1 MAQEAEV
8 VEEELHEDY
17 IILRVRRPK
26 GPGTLSIQTTP
37 GGQPAQFGEAG
48 PSLSIQTTPGSA
60 GSAAISE
67 VEEIRI
73 RLARVGVSFASSPSL
88 SLGIDSSTPKVSVTA
103 LRLAEVGVRFE
114 RPAGI
119 KLGLNAEAPSVSAL
133 RQLQLVPVG
142 VSFNSVSPI
151 SLKVDERSPVNV
163 MLSAKVSLQPVTV
176 SFSRPSAVSLQLDG
190 SNHVP
195 QRTTYELKPVSV
207 TFAQPGRASLGNVSD
222 EVRGLGVTPAS
233 SIRSATKSATESAA
247 QFAPPPPSILSK
259 SATTPAAAP
268 SPHELSE
275 GEIEEVEKAVD
286 SALFGLGRLVP
297 DRPLLIVA
305 EHVKGFRYIEFLKRV
320 LREVYRVRV
329 GGLPEPKHVSNVADL
344 QPLIPVEVGAGG
356 RLFVIDLVS
365 GDLGKA
371 LKESDVKGSSQ
382 TSLRE
387 RMRDRL
393 RELFSQGYGFI
404 VIYGDYVDNHVSG
417 AQAEALREGVLKNYL
432 LTTWKQISPET
443 SKKSLYVMLAN
454 LMWGRVG
461 EPEMDYKG
469 NFDRFVIE
477 LEDEYWKALEGALK
491 DFNLQVLVRPSA
503 EGDEAG
509 RESMSHYLT
518 KAFIVNYLVSRLTE
532 EFKGKGAKE
541 DEARRSALG
550 CVTTEYQP
558 GGANVRYD
566 VYVKDKD
573 ANRDCGS
580 MSKLVIEVET
590 LYGTGTALHKVLD
603 TIESRVNAGADR
615 LWVVVPNPQA
625 VIYLPQLLRLERYAR
640 ERFKGKEIE
649 FYTLD
654 VKGGAPV
661 RLVEVARKL
670 LDEWRKLK
678 GEPAGGAEEGVTPA

>member
-26 GPGTLSIQTTP
+26 GPGT
-37 GGQPAQFGEAG
+37 
-48 PSLSIQTTPGSA
+48 LSIQTTPGSA

-88 SLGIDSSTPKVSVTA
+88 SLGIDSSTPKVSVAA

-119 KLGLNAEAPSVSAL
+119 KLSLNAEAPSFLAL

-151 SLKVDERSPVNV
+151 SLKVDEKAPVNV
-163 MLSAKVSLQPVTV
+163 VPSAKVSLQPVTV
-176 SFSRPSAVSLQLDG
+176 SFSRPSAASLQLDD

-195 QRTTYELKPVSV
+195 QRITYELKPVSV

-222 EVRGLGVTPAS
+222 EVRGLGVTTAS
-233 SIRSATKSATESAA
+233 SIRSTTKSATESAA
-247 QFAPPPPSILSK
+247 QFAPPPPSISSK
-259 SATTPAAAP
+259 SATTSAAAP

-305 EHVKGFRYIEFLKRV
+305 RHVKGFDYIEFLKRV

-344 QPLIPVEVGAGG
+344 RPLIPVEVGAGG
-356 RLFVIDLVS
+356 RIFVIDLVS
-365 GDLGKA
+365 GDLGDL
-371 LKESDVKGSSQ
+371 LKNSNVKGSSQ
-382 TSLRE
+382 ALLVRI
-387 RMRDRL
+387 MDRL

-404 VIYGDYVDNHVSG
+404 VIYGDHYIDILMRG
-417 AQAEALREGVLKNYL
+417 ARAEALRGGALKNYL
-432 LTTWKQISPET
+432 LTIPRPSRASPEI
-443 SKKSLYVMLAN
+443 SKESLYVLLAN
-454 LMWGRVG
+454 LMWGRVR
-461 EPEMDYKG
+461 EPKMDYEDIG
-469 NFDRFVIE
+469 SFDGLVVR
-477 LEDEYWKALEGALK
+477 LEDEYWGALEGTLK
-491 DFNLQVLVRPSA
+491 DFNIQVLVRPSA

-518 KAFIVNYLVSRLTE
+518 KAFIVNYLASRLTE

-541 DEARRSALG
+541 DEARRRALE
-550 CVTTEYQP
+550 CVRTEHQP

-566 VYVKDKD
+566 VYV
-573 ANRDCGS
+573 NGGCGS
-580 MSKLVIEVET
+580 LSNLVVEVET

-603 TIESRVNAGADR
+603 TIESRVNAGASR
-615 LWVVVPNPQA
+615 LWVVVPSPQA

-640 ERFKGKEIE
+640 ELFKGKEIR

-654 VKGGAPV
+654 VKGGVPV

-670 LDEWRKLK
+670 LDEWRKSK
-678 GEPAGGAEEGVTPA
+678 GEPAGGAEEGVTPPQ

>member
-8 VEEELHEDY
+8 VERELKELPEGY
-17 IILRVRRPK
+17 ILYILRTHRRK
-26 GPGTLSIQTTP
+26 GLGTLSIQT
-37 GGQPAQFGEAG
+37 A
-48 PSLSIQTTPGSA
+48 PGSA
-60 GSAAISE
+60 GSTAISE
-67 VEEIRI
+67 GEEIRI
-73 RLARVGVSFASSPSL
+73 KLA
-88 SLGIDSSTPKVSVTA
+88 KVS
-103 LRLAEVGVRFE
+103 VRFE

-119 KLGLNAEAPSVSAL
+119 KLGLNAEAPSFSAP
-133 RQLQLVPVG
+133 RQLQLVPVV

-151 SLKVDERSPVNV
+151 SLKVDESVPVNLV
-163 MLSAKVSLQPVTV
+163 PRAKISLQPVTV

-190 SNHVP
+190 SYHVP

-207 TFAQPGRASLGNVSD
+207 TFAQPGQASLGSVSD
-222 EVRGLGVTPAS
+222 EVRGLDVTL
-233 SIRSATKSATESAA
+233 TSAA
-247 QFAPPPPSILSK
+247 K
-259 SATTPAAAP
+259 SATTSAAAT
-268 SPHELSE
+268 SPYELSE

-286 SALFGLGRLVP
+286 RALFGLGRLVP
-297 DRPLLIVA
+297 DRPLLIIA
-305 EHVKGFRYIEFLKRV
+305 RHAKGFDYIEFLKRA

-329 GGLPEPKHVSNVADL
+329 GGLPEPKHVSSKIDL
-344 QPLIPVEVGAGG
+344 QLLIPVEVGAGG

-365 GDLGKA
+365 GDLGEL
-371 LKESDVKGSSQ
+371 LKVEVSSGEVKGPSQ
-382 TSLRE
+382 ATLEKIRDALLC
-387 RMRDRL
+387 RIRDRL

-404 VIYGDYVDNHVSG
+404 VIYGDYYVLRKLYYVLRKLLSQGYCDHYVGSLVSG
-417 AQAEALREGVLKNYL
+417 VQAEAPRGGAPEDYL
-432 LTTWKQISPET
+432 LTIPSPVEV
-443 SKKSLYVMLAN
+443 SPVASEEGLYVLLAN
-454 LMWGRVG
+454 LMWGRVS
-461 EPEMDYKG
+461 EPVMDYEDIG
-469 NFDRFVIE
+469 SFDGLVVR
-477 LEDEYWKALEGALK
+477 LEDEYWGALEGALK
-491 DFNLQVLVRPSA
+491 DFDIQVLVRPSA

-518 KAFIVNYLVSRLTE
+518 KAFVVNYLVSRLTE

-541 DEARRSALG
+541 DEARRRALD
-550 CVTTEYQP
+550 CVRTEYQP

-573 ANRDCGS
+573 ANSDCGS
-580 MSKLVIEVET
+580 MSKLVVEVET

-625 VIYLPQLLRLERYAR
+625 VIYLPQLLRLERYVR
-640 ERFKGKEIE
+640 KLERFKGREIE

-678 GEPAGGAEEGVTPA
+678 GKPAGGAEEGVTPAQ

>member
-1 MAQEAEV
+1 VAQEAEV
-8 VEEELHEDY
+8 VEKELKELPEEGY
-17 IILRVRRPK
+17 ILYILRVRRPK
-26 GPGTLSIQTTP
+26 GLGTLSIQT
-37 GGQPAQFGEAG
+37 A
-48 PSLSIQTTPGSA
+48 PGSA
-60 GSAAISE
+60 GSTAVSE
-67 VEEIRI
+67 GEEIRI
-73 RLARVGVSFASSPSL
+73 KLA
-88 SLGIDSSTPKVSVTA
+88 KVS
-103 LRLAEVGVRFE
+103 VRFE
-114 RPAGI
+114 RPADI
-119 KLGLNAEAPSVSAL
+119 KLGLNAEALSFSAP
-133 RQLQLVPVG
+133 RQLRLVPVV

-151 SLKVDERSPVNV
+151 SLKVDERAPVNAV
-163 MLSAKVSLQPVTV
+163 PNAKISLQPVTV
-176 SFSRPSAVSLQLDG
+176 SFGRPSAVSLQLD
-190 SNHVP
+190 SNYHVP
-195 QRTTYELKPVSV
+195 QRITYELKPVSV
-207 TFAQPGRASLGNVSD
+207 TFAQPGQVSLGNVSD

-233 SIRSATKSATESAA
+233 ST
-247 QFAPPPPSILSK
+247 K

-275 GEIEEVEKAVD
+275 GEIEEVENAVD
-286 SALFGLGRLVP
+286 RALFGLGRLVP
-297 DRPLLIVA
+297 DRPLLIFA
-305 EHVKGFRYIEFLKRV
+305 EHVKGFGYIEFLKRV

-344 QPLIPVEVGAGG
+344 QPLIPSEVGAGG
-356 RLFVIDLVS
+356 RIFVIDLVS
-365 GDLGKA
+365 GDLGKV
-371 LKESDVKGSSQ
+371 LKEGDVKGSSQ
-382 TSLRE
+382 ASLRE
-387 RMRDRL
+387 RIRDRL

-404 VIYGDYVDNHVSG
+404 VIYGDYHVDNHVSG

-443 SKKSLYVMLAN
+443 SKKSLYVLLAN

-491 DFNLQVLVRPSA
+491 DFDIQVLVRPSA

-518 KAFIVNYLVSRLTE
+518 KAFMVNYLVSRLTE

-541 DEARRSALG
+541 DEARRRALD
-550 CVTTEYQP
+550 CVRTEHQP

-573 ANRDCGS
+573 ANSDCGS
-580 MSKLVIEVET
+580 MSKLVVEVET
-590 LYGTGTALHKVLD
+590 LYGTGTALHKALD
-603 TIESRVNAGADR
+603 TIESRVNAGAGR

-625 VIYLPQLLRLERYAR
+625 VIYLPQLLRLERYVR
-640 ERFKGKEIE
+640 KLERFKGREIR

-661 RLVEVARKL
+661 RLVEVARML

-678 GEPAGGAEEGVTPA
+678 GKPAGGAEEGVTPAQ

>member
-8 VEEELHEDY
+8 VEKELKKLPDGY
-17 IILRVRRPK
+17 LYILRTRRRK
-26 GPGTLSIQTTP
+26 GLGTLSIQT
-37 GGQPAQFGEAG
+37 A
-48 PSLSIQTTPGSA
+48 PGSA
-60 GSAAISE
+60 GSTAVSE
-67 VEEIRI
+67 GEEIRI
-73 RLARVGVSFASSPSL
+73 
-88 SLGIDSSTPKVSVTA
+88 K
-103 LRLAEVGVRFE
+103 LAEVGVSFE

-119 KLGLNAEAPSVSAL
+119 KLGLNAETPSFSAP
-133 RQLQLVPVG
+133 RQLQLVPVV

-151 SLKVDERSPVNV
+151 SLKVDERAPVNV
-163 MLSAKVSLQPVTV
+163 VPRAKISLQPVTV
-176 SFSRPSAVSLQLDG
+176 SFSRPSAVSLQLD
-190 SNHVP
+190 SNYHVP

-207 TFAQPGRASLGNVSD
+207 TFAQPGQVSLGNVSD
-222 EVRGLGVTPAS
+222 EVRGLGVTLAS
-233 SIRSATKSATESAA
+233 STKSAT
-247 QFAPPPPSILSK
+247 K

-268 SPHELSE
+268 SPYELSE
-275 GEIEEVEKAVD
+275 GEINEVESAVD
-286 SALFGLGRLVP
+286 RTLFGLGRLVP
-297 DRPLLIVA
+297 DRPLLIIA
-305 EHVKGFRYIEFLKRV
+305 RHVKGFDYIEFLKRA

-329 GGLPEPKHVSNVADL
+329 GGLPEPKHVSSVTDL

-356 RLFVIDLVS
+356 RIFVIDLVS
-365 GDLGKA
+365 GDLGEL
-371 LKESDVKGSSQ
+371 LKVEASSGEVKGPSQ
-382 TSLRE
+382 ATPEKMKIRDILCRI
-387 RMRDRL
+387 RDRL

-404 VIYGDYVDNHVSG
+404 VIYGDYYVLYVLRMLLSQGHCDHYVDSPVSG
-417 AQAEALREGVLKNYL
+417 AQAEAPRGGAPEDYL
-432 LTTWKQISPET
+432 LTIPSPVEV
-443 SKKSLYVMLAN
+443 SPVASEESLYVLLAN
-454 LMWGRVG
+454 LMWGRVS
-461 EPEMDYKG
+461 EPVMDYEDIG
-469 NFDRFVIE
+469 SFDGLVVR
-477 LEDEYWKALEGALK
+477 LEDEYWRALEGALK

-541 DEARRSALG
+541 DEARRSALE
-550 CVTTEYQP
+550 CVKTEHQP

-573 ANRDCGS
+573 ANSDCGS
-580 MSKLVIEVET
+580 MSGLVVEVET

-603 TIESRVNAGADR
+603 TIESRVKAGVSR

-640 ERFKGKEIE
+640 ELFKGSKIE

-661 RLVEVARKL
+661 RLVEVARRL

-678 GEPAGGAEEGVTPA
+678 GEPAGGAEEGVTPTQ

>member
-1 MAQEAEV
+1 VAQEAEV
-8 VEEELHEDY
+8 VEKELKELPEGY
-17 IILRVRRPK
+17 ILYILRVRRPK
-26 GPGTLSIQTTP
+26 GLGT
-37 GGQPAQFGEAG
+37 
-48 PSLSIQTTPGSA
+48 LSIQTTPGSA
-60 GSAAISE
+60 GSTAISE
-67 VEEIRI
+67 GEETKI

-88 SLGIDSSTPKVSVTA
+88 SLGIDSSTPKVSVAA
-103 LRLAEVGVRFE
+103 LRLTEVGVRFE
-114 RPAGI
+114 RPADI
-119 KLGLNAEAPSVSAL
+119 TLGLNAKAPSFSVL

-151 SLKVDERSPVNV
+151 SLKVDERTPVNV
-163 MLSAKVSLQPVTV
+163 VPSTKISLQPVTV
-176 SFSRPSAVSLQLDG
+176 SFSRPNALSLQLDG
-190 SNHVP
+190 SYRVP

-207 TFAQPGRASLGNVSD
+207 TFAQPGQASLGSVSD

-233 SIRSATKSATESAA
+233 AAKSAAES
-247 QFAPPPPSILSK
+247 
-259 SATTPAAAP
+259 TAP
-268 SPHELSE
+268 SPYELSE

-286 SALFGLGRLVP
+286 RALFGFGLGRLVP
-297 DRPLLIVA
+297 DRPLLIIA
-305 EHVKGFRYIEFLKRV
+305 RHAKGFDYIEFLKRA

-329 GGLPEPKHVSNVADL
+329 GGLPEPKHVSSEIDL
-344 QPLIPVEVGAGG
+344 QLLIPVEVGAGG

-365 GDLGKA
+365 GDLGRLLREEA
-371 LKESDVKGSSQ
+371 SRGEVKGPSQ
-382 TSLRE
+382 ATLRRIRE
-387 RMRDRL
+387 SVRDRL

-404 VIYGDYVDNHVSG
+404 VIYGDYYVGSLVSG
-417 AQAEALREGVLKNYL
+417 AQAEAPRGGAPEDYL
-432 LTTWKQISPET
+432 LTIPSPVEV
-443 SKKSLYVMLAN
+443 SPVASEESLYVLLAN
-454 LMWGRVG
+454 LMWGRVS
-461 EPEMDYKG
+461 EPKMDYEDIG
-469 NFDRFVIE
+469 SFDGLVVR
-477 LEDEYWKALEGALK
+477 LEDEYWRALEGALK
-491 DFNLQVLVRPSA
+491 DFNVQVLVRPSA

-532 EFKGKGAKE
+532 EFKGEGAKE
-541 DEARRSALG
+541 DEARRRALG
-550 CVTTEYQP
+550 CVSTEYQP

-573 ANRDCGS
+573 ANSDCGS
-580 MSKLVIEVET
+580 MSKLVVEVET

-640 ERFKGKEIE
+640 ELFKGREIE

-661 RLVEVARKL
+661 RLVEVARML

-678 GEPAGGAEEGVTPA
+678 GEPAGGAEEGVTPAH

>member
-8 VEEELHEDY
+8 VEKELKELPEGY
-17 IILRVRRPK
+17 ILYIVRVRRPK
-26 GPGTLSIQTTP
+26 GLGI
-37 GGQPAQFGEAG
+37 
-48 PSLSIQTTPGSA
+48 LSIQTTPGSA
-60 GSAAISE
+60 GSTAISE
-67 VEEIRI
+67 GEETRI
-73 RLARVGVSFASSPSL
+73 KLARVGVSFASSPSL
-88 SLGIDSSTPKVSVTA
+88 SLSIDSSTPKVSATA
-103 LRLAEVGVRFE
+103 LRLTEVGVRFE

-119 KLGLNAEAPSVSAL
+119 TLGLNAEAPSVSVL

-151 SLKVDERSPVNV
+151 SLKVDERAPVNV
-163 MLSAKVSLQPVTV
+163 MPSAKILLQPVTV

-207 TFAQPGRASLGNVSD
+207 TFTQPGQASLGSVSD

-233 SIRSATKSATESAA
+233 STKSATESATESAVA
-247 QFAPPPPSILSK
+247 QFASPLPSISSK

-297 DRPLLIVA
+297 DRPLLIFA
-305 EHVKGFRYIEFLKRV
+305 EHVKGFGYIEFLKRA

-344 QPLIPVEVGAGG
+344 QLLTPVEVGAGG

-365 GDLGKA
+365 GDLGRL
-371 LKESDVKGSSQ
+371 LKEGDVKGSSQ
-382 TSLRE
+382 APLRE
-387 RMRDRL
+387 RIRDRL

-404 VIYGDYVDNHVSG
+404 VIYGDYVDSPVSG
-417 AQAEALREGVLKNYL
+417 AQAEDLREGVLKNYL

-443 SKKSLYVMLAN
+443 SKKSLYVLLAN

-461 EPEMDYKG
+461 EPEMDYEG
-469 NFDRFVIE
+469 SFDGLVVR
-477 LEDEYWKALEGALK
+477 LEDDYWRALEGALK
-491 DFNLQVLVRPSA
+491 DFNIQVLVRPNA

-518 KAFIVNYLVSRLTE
+518 KAFMVNYLVSRLTE
-532 EFKGKGAKE
+532 EFKGKGARE
-541 DEARRSALG
+541 DEARLKALD
-550 CVTTEYQP
+550 CVETEHQQ
-558 GGANVRYD
+558 GGANVRFD

-573 ANRDCGS
+573 ANSDCGS
-580 MSKLVIEVET
+580 MSDLVVEVET

-603 TIESRVNAGADR
+603 TIESRVNAGASR

-625 VIYLPQLLRLERYAR
+625 VIYLPQLLRLERYTR
-640 ERFKGKEIE
+640 ELFKDKEIE

-670 LDEWRKLK
+670 LGEWRKLK
-678 GEPAGGAEEGVTPA
+678 GEPAGGAEEGVTPPQ

>member
-8 VEEELHEDY
+8 VEKELKELAEEGY
-17 IILRVRRPK
+17 ILYILRVRRPK
-26 GPGTLSIQTTP
+26 GLSTLSIQT
-37 GGQPAQFGEAG
+37 A
-48 PSLSIQTTPGSA
+48 PGSA
-60 GSAAISE
+60 GSTAVSE
-67 VEEIRI
+67 GEEIRI
-73 RLARVGVSFASSPSL
+73 KLA
-88 SLGIDSSTPKVSVTA
+88 KVS
-103 LRLAEVGVRFE
+103 VRFE
-114 RPAGI
+114 RPADI
-119 KLGLNAEAPSVSAL
+119 KLSLNAEAPSFSAP
-133 RQLQLVPVG
+133 RQLQLVPVV

-151 SLKVDERSPVNV
+151 SLKVDERAPVNAV
-163 MLSAKVSLQPVTV
+163 PNAKISLQPVTV
-176 SFSRPSAVSLQLDG
+176 SFGRPSAVSLKLD
-190 SNHVP
+190 SNYHVS
-195 QRTTYELKPVSV
+195 QRITYKLKPVSV
-207 TFAQPGRASLGNVSD
+207 TFAQPGQVSLGNVSD

-233 SIRSATKSATESAA
+233 ST
-247 QFAPPPPSILSK
+247 K

-305 EHVKGFRYIEFLKRV
+305 EHVKGFGYIEFLKRV

-371 LKESDVKGSSQ
+371 LKEGDVKGSSQ
-382 TSLRE
+382 ASLRE
-387 RMRDRL
+387 RIRDRL

-404 VIYGDYVDNHVSG
+404 VIYGDYYVDNHVSG

-443 SKKSLYVMLAN
+443 SKKSLYVLLAN
-454 LMWGRVG
+454 LMWGRVS

-469 NFDRFVIE
+469 NFDRFVVE

-491 DFNLQVLVRPSA
+491 DFNVQVLVRPSA

-518 KAFIVNYLVSRLTE
+518 KAFMVNYLVSRLTE

-541 DEARRSALG
+541 DEARRRALG
-550 CVTTEYQP
+550 CVRTEHQP

-573 ANRDCGS
+573 ANSDCGS
-580 MSKLVIEVET
+580 LSKLVVEVET

-625 VIYLPQLLRLERYAR
+625 VIYLPQLLRLERYVR
-640 ERFKGKEIE
+640 KLERFKGKEIE

-678 GEPAGGAEEGVTPA
+678 GEPAGGAEEGVTPAQ